1 MAKSDPKLLTQAEYS
16 RSREARGLSGGSR
29 EAVRKAVA
37 EGRISVFG
45 PDRLVDQ
52 QLADLQWERNTRAR
66 ATTKPASEPPADLAG
81 TGGHATPDAVPAVAQ
96 APAAAAPAPDTG
108 YTAARARRELAEAE
122 QSEIALAK
130 LRGDLV
136 LREDVD
142 RAFREI
148 GREIRDRLMAAARRT
163 AAEVSSLTSAEAC
176 ERVID
181 REHRVALELL
191 TTSFRE
197 KLGAG
202 PGGRSAA

>member
-1 MAKSDPKLLTQAEYS
+1 MAKSDPKLLTQAEYA

-37 EGRISVFG
+37 EQRISVFG

-52 QLADLQWERNTRAR
+52 QLADMQWQRNTRAR
-66 ATTKPASEPPADLAG
+66 ATTKPATEPNADHGAA
-81 TGGHATPDAVPAVAQ
+81 GGHDAPDAATQAAAQ
-96 APAAAAPAPDTG
+96 APGPAAAPDTG
-108 YTAARARRELAEAE
+108 YTAARARREMAEAE
-122 QSEIALAK
+122 QAEIALAK

-136 LREDVD
+136 LRDDVE

-163 AAEVSSLTSAEAC
+163 AAEVSSLASAEAC